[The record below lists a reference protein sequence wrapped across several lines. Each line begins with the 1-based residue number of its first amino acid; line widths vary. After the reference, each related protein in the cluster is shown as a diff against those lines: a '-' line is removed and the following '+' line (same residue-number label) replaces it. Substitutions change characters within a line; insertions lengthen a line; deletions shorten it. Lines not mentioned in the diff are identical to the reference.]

1 MSNGYENNKQVINS
15 NTFIHE
21 YLLGD
26 LKRNTVIKVVKMKI
40 RGVFFA
46 GSDSESLHLTS
57 GK

>member
-15 NTFIHE
+15 NTFIYE

-40 RGVFFA
+40 RVFFLQVQIL
-46 GSDSESLHLTS
+46 SLYT
-57 GK
+57 

>member
-26 LKRNTVIKVVKMKI
+26 LKRNTVIKVVKIKV
-40 RGVFFA
+40 RVFFA
-46 GSDSESLHLTS
+46 GSDCESLHLTS